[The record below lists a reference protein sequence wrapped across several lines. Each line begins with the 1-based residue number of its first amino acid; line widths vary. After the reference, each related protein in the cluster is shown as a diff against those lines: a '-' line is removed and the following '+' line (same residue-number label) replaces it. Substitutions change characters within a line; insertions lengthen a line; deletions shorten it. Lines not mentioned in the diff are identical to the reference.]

1 MTIIAFKDG
10 VLAADSA
17 FVQEDMMF
25 GTAEKIW
32 RRQDGTL
39 VGGHGDAGYCE
50 QFREWVMSGEEGE
63 PPAGPETE
71 DGYSCGLIVR
81 PDCSLEIHTPRGVL
95 PFNGPY
101 YAMGSGSALA
111 IGAMAFG
118 ATAQEAVQIAADH
131 CCWCGGPITSLR
143 AGSQ

>member
-10 VLAADSA
+10 ILAADSA

-32 RRQDGTL
+32 RRGDGTL

-50 QFREWVMSGEEGE
+50 QFRQWVMDGEEGD
-63 PPAGPETE
+63 APETPE
-71 DGYSCGLIVR
+71 NQEGYSCGLIVR
-81 PDCSLEIHTPRGVL
+81 PNGKLEIHTPRGAL
-95 PFNGPY
+95 PFSGAY

-118 ATAQEAVQIAADH
+118 ATAEEATQVAIDH
-131 CCWCGGPITSLR
+131 CCWCGGPITVLE
-143 AGSQ
+143 AGK